1 MRSGKMPVVDDDV
14 SIQSSVHRV
23 QLTLDDLSYSEADH
37 LSAATETGSVYR
49 QPGDGN
55 RDPQDYRRELN
66 KLLKK
71 SRGTPYEK
79 TLRKFVESKLKEIAH
94 DMNQKSRSG
103 TPTGGRTSNT
113 APSSP
118 EPYKIDLM
126 SLSRSR
132 YDSPQR
138 GTGQIAYQAIAD
150 EELSRLRIEELSKPL
165 DRHRYQ
171 GVYDPKTTTNHIG
184 RQRPPPK
191 LDTQR
196 LSVSPSRSIATVS
209 SSTIRHHSQ
218 PNSPLRRSEELLE
231 RPSNRVPMQEF
242 RQWLR
247 RNRRWEQSTKHRV
260 SLRRR
265 YYSPPPDSHF
275 NLQRLTAANTDG
287 TQPRTDRK
295 RVFGGEQAEVC
306 VDHGVVR

>member
-37 LSAATETGSVYR
+37 MSAATETGSVYR

-103 TPTGGRTSNT
+103 TPTAGRTSNNT

-138 GTGQIAYQAIAD
+138 GPGHLAYQAIPD

-191 LDTQR
+191 LDNQR

-231 RPSNRVPMQEF
+231 RPNNRVPMQEF

-260 SLRRR
+260 SPLVVC
-265 YYSPPPDSHF
+265 PC
-275 NLQRLTAANTDG
+275 
-287 TQPRTDRK
+287 TDR
-295 RVFGGEQAEVC
+295 C
-306 VDHGVVR
+306 